1 MRSFVAVACF
11 LAAFAAATPV
21 DLQARQISSSVQAAS
36 GHDASHQSSTSSSP
50 FGYSH
55 QQSDSEHS
63 YSQYSSVTNSMAPVF
78 GTIGQIQNL
87 MSQGSFTESS
97 AMSYMSRLAQQLQ
110 PAFDGIR
117 GCGCLQDPTVVS
129 SYNSMFSQLYQ
140 LFQSFQSQYGQNF
153 IQIVAR
159 KSTVSPSPP
168 RLSPD
173 QNPLE
178 FAHTFPLWFV
188 TAFGGLFNSFSQ
200 FQSES
205 HQSQS
210 FSQFSNSFNPLVS
223 MLGSANPSFN
233 TLGQF

>member
-21 DLQARQISSSVQAAS
+21 DLQARQVSSSSVQSAS

-87 MSQGSFTESS
+87 MSQGSFSESS

-117 GCGCLQDPTVVS
+117 GCGCLQDVSLISSLSEASALSLTV
-129 SYNSMFSQLYQ
+129 
-140 LFQSFQSQYGQNF
+140 LF
-153 IQIVAR
+153 IHLL
-159 KSTVSPSPP
+159 P
-168 RLSPD
+168 
-173 QNPLE
+173 
-178 FAHTFPLWFV
+178 
-188 TAFGGLFNSFSQ
+188 
-200 FQSES
+200 
-205 HQSQS
+205 
-210 FSQFSNSFNPLVS
+210 
-223 MLGSANPSFN
+223 
-233 TLGQF
+233 

>member
-1 MRSFVAVACF
+1 MRSFVVVACI

-21 DLQARQISSSVQAAS
+21 DLQARQMASSSVQAAS

-50 FGYSH
+50 FGFSH
-55 QQSDSEHS
+55 SQSDSEHS
-63 YSQYSSVTNSMAPVF
+63 FNQYSSVTNSMAPVF

-87 MSQGSFTESS
+87 MSQGSFSESS
-97 AMSYMSRLAQQLQ
+97 AMSYMSRLAQQIQ

-117 GCGCLQDPTVVS
+117 GCNCLQDPTVVS
-129 SYNSMFSQLYQ
+129 SYNRMFSQLYQ
-140 LFQSFQSQYGQNF
+140 IFQFCQSQYGQNF
-153 IQIVAR
+153 NQLVA
-159 KSTVSPSPP
+159 P
-168 RLSPD
+168 
-173 QNPLE
+173 
-178 FAHTFPLWFV
+178 
-188 TAFGGLFNSFSQ
+188 FGGLFNSFSQ

>member
-21 DLQARQISSSVQAAS
+21 DLQVRQVSSSVQAAS
-36 GHDASHQSSTSSSP
+36 GHDASHSSTTNSSP

-55 QQSDSEHS
+55 HEANSESS
-63 YSQYSSVTNSMAPVF
+63 YNRYSSVTNSMAPVF

-87 MSQGSFTESS
+87 MSQGSFSQTS

-110 PAFDGIR
+110 PALNGMR

-129 SYNSMFSQLYQ
+129 SYNRMFSQLYQ
-140 LFQSFQSQYGQNF
+140 LFQSFQSQYGQSYN
-153 IQIVAR
+153 QVVA
-159 KSTVSPSPP
+159 PF
-168 RLSPD
+168 
-173 QNPLE
+173 N
-178 FAHTFPLWFV
+178 
-188 TAFGGLFNSFSQ
+188 GLYNSFSK
-200 FQSES
+200 FASES

-210 FSQFSNSFNPLVS
+210 FSQFSSSFNPLVN
-223 MLGSANPSFN
+223 MLGSVNPSFS